1 MNTRLFVICVLL
13 VSIFGFAP
21 ALPARAAQRCF
32 VETNQCMDGRIAEF
46 WDQNGGL
53 AVFGFPIGPLE
64 QTTVDGKTFTVQR
77 FERNRLELH
86 PENKRPYDVLL
97 GRLGAD
103 RLGQQGR
110 DWFGFAKSGDTGGCR
125 VFAET
130 GHAVCGP
137 ILNAWRSNGL
147 QIDGKKTVSEG
158 ESVALFGMPLS
169 GLMTETLSDG
179 KQYQVQWFERA
190 RFELHPENAAPYDVL
205 LGLLG
210 NEVTSVPAAPP
221 TPAPR
226 DPLYDVLT
234 IGPMTSSDPYQSRTL
249 QMKLNSFRFEGASRL
264 DYDTP
269 KKGYTYLIVD
279 MTVTNLGPSEQT
291 IADYSFNVLDS
302 NGRVLDYEYMGRV
315 RDCNLDATL
324 LAGGS
329 TTGCMAFEV
338 PTGGRLELIY
348 APFKYNQY
356 APGRYLKWVVRQ

>member
-1 MNTRLFVICVLL
+1 
-13 VSIFGFAP
+13 
-21 ALPARAAQRCF
+21 
-32 VETNQCMDGRIAEF
+32 
-46 WDQNGGL
+46 
-53 AVFGFPIGPLE
+53 
-64 QTTVDGKTFTVQR
+64 
-77 FERNRLELH
+77 
-86 PENKRPYDVLL
+86 
-97 GRLGAD
+97 
-103 RLGQQGR
+103 
-110 DWFGFAKSGDTGGCR
+110 
-125 VFAET
+125 
-130 GHAVCGP
+130 
-137 ILNAWRSNGL
+137 
-147 QIDGKKTVSEG
+147 
-158 ESVALFGMPLS
+158 MPLS

-210 NEVTSVPAAPP
+210 NEVTSKPATPP
-221 TPAPR
+221 TPVPR

-234 IGPMTSSDPYQSRTL
+234 IGPMTSTDPYQSRTL

-264 DYDTP
+264 DYNTP

-279 MTVTNLGPSEQT
+279 MTVSNLGPSEDT

-315 RDCNLDATL
+315 RDCNLDATI

-338 PTGGRLELIY
+338 PTGGRLELIH

-356 APGRYLKWVVRQ
+356 TPGRYLKWVVRQ